1 MRPQHAEYR
10 LGVLGKRT
18 FQFAYF
24 PIIRPPEQVI
34 APDAL
39 LLVEQ
44 RQNMLEQ
51 RQGFRGDSGSIAQRL
66 IQALTS
72 LALPAQ
78 SADRL
83 LRPGA
88 GSCFQARKLSAAGD
102 RIFPLGLASSI
113 RSGNS

>member
-1 MRPQHAEYR
+1 MRSQRAEYR

-24 PIIRPPEQVI
+24 AIIRPLEQVI
-34 APDAL
+34 ASDAL

-51 RQGFRGDSGSIAQRL
+51 RQGFRCDSGSITQRL

-72 LALPAQ
+72 LAV
-78 SADRL
+78 
-83 LRPGA
+83 
-88 GSCFQARKLSAAGD
+88 F
-102 RIFPLGLASSI
+102 FEV
-113 RSGNS
+113 